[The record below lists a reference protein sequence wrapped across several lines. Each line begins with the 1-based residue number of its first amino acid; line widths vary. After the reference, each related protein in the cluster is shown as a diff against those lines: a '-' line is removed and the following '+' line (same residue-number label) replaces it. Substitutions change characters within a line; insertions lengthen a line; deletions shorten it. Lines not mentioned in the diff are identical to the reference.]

1 MTPEYIVDVA
11 KRALEVTILVSA
23 PMLGIGL
30 VIGVA
35 VSIFQAV
42 TSIQEMTLSFIPKIL
57 GVMVAIVVF
66 FPWMM
71 QVLLSFTAD
80 IFINIPQYVK

>member
-1 MTPEYIVDVA
+1 MTPEFIVDVA

-30 VIGVA
+30 VVGVA

-80 IFINIPQYVK
+80 IFANIPQYVK

>member
-23 PMLGIGL
+23 PMLGMGL

-71 QVLLSFTAD
+71 QVLISFTAE
-80 IFINIPQYVK
+80 IFINIPLYVK

>member
-30 VIGVA
+30 VVGVA

-71 QVLLSFTAD
+71 QVLISFTAD

>member
-71 QVLLSFTAD
+71 QILLSFTAE

>member
-23 PMLGIGL
+23 PMLGMGL

-71 QVLLSFTAD
+71 QVLLSFTAE
-80 IFINIPQYVK
+80 IFINIPLYVK

>member
-30 VIGVA
+30 VVGVA